1 MRVVRIDETDV
12 ADCAGQQHARTDC
25 GGNAITVGAV
35 LITLL
40 SGIVSRRACHLFS
53 MPDSAR
59 LASAARR
66 PTTRGSTGGFCA
78 EAAIFCEI
86 PCRHR

>member
-1 MRVVRIDETDV
+1 MRVVRIYQADV
-12 ADCAGQQHARTDC
+12 ADCAGQHAGTDC
-25 GGNAITVGAV
+25 GGNPITVRAV

-40 SGIVSRRACHLFS
+40 CGIVPGRTCHLFS

-59 LASAARR
+59 LALAARR

-78 EAAIFCEI
+78 GAATFCEI
-86 PCRHR
+86 PCRRR